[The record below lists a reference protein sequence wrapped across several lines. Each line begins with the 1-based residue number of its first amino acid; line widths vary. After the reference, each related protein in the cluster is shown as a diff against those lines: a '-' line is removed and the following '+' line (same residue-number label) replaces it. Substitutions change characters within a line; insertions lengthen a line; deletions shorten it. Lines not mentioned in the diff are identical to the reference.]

1 MPLVLLPLVGLLFNN
16 LPELV
21 VLVVCRDY
29 SHRRTVV
36 LKLQPGAIN

>member
-1 MPLVLLPLVGLLFNN
+1 MPLVSLPLVGLLFNN
-16 LPELV
+16 LLELV
-21 VLVVCRDY
+21 VLVVYRDY